1 MQWHQMDHMQ
11 AIWTS
16 PRSWQKTTPTSHR
29 SIFLQAG
36 CSSCNPTNSV
46 KALKAQSIAQS
57 IRKTTVDQ
65 RSMSDRQRYY
75 VHKRWTPSL
84 PPASTAPRRTPRR
97 TSSQLT
103 WQWKPTIIQSKKSRL
118 AYRHVHRMLRG
129 CYRVVVQRVYLMDV
143 NVQVY
148 MCCCHRHRLII
159 GEHHTG
165 RIKIKPYHAMSCN
178 LTSRVARKQ
187 CIVAGAQMRYISVK
201 PCTRTIRRWIGVGVC
216 VKCQSVS
223 R

>member
-29 SIFLQAG
+29 SIFVQAG
-36 CSSCNPTNSV
+36 CSSWNPTNSV

-57 IRKTTVDQ
+57 IRKTAVDQ
-65 RSMSDRQRYY
+65 RSMSDRPRYY

-118 AYRHVHRMLRG
+118 AYRLCPPNAPRLLSCCRSTCLPNGRECTGIYVLLPSPSINHRRTSYG
-129 CYRVVVQRVYLMDV
+129 SHQNQAVSRNVVQF
-143 NVQVY
+143 
-148 MCCCHRHRLII
+148 
-159 GEHHTG
+159 
-165 RIKIKPYHAMSCN
+165 N
-178 LTSRVARKQ
+178 LPRCA
-187 CIVAGAQMRYISVK
+187 
-201 PCTRTIRRWIGVGVC
+201 
-216 VKCQSVS
+216 
-223 R
+223 